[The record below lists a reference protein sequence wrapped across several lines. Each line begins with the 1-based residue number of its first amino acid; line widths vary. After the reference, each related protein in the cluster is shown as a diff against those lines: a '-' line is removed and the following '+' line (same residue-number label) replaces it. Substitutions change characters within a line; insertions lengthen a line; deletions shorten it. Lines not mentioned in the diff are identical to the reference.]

1 VILSL
6 SLTSLGAWLARL
18 PAHTRVILSLAV
30 TVFLAEVC
38 LRWLAPRSRVYAGW
52 KRCFEAVGHA
62 WTVVILSLVYVI
74 GVGAVRVAMLLSGKD
89 PLDRAVGPEISAW
102 RPHTPNPLGPEAAAR
117 HQF

>member
-6 SLTSLGAWLARL
+6 SVTSLTAWLAHL
-18 PAHTRVILSLAV
+18 PAHTRVILALAFA
-30 TVFLAEVC
+30 VFIVEVL

-52 KRCFEAVGHA
+52 KRCFEAVGHV
-62 WTVVILSLVYVI
+62 WTLVILSVVYVI
-74 GVGAVRVAMLLSGKD
+74 GVGPVRLSMLLAGKD
-89 PLDRAVGPEISAW
+89 PLDRAIGAETSAW